1 MGGPERLVS
10 RRVISRMRN
19 TVLNH
24 HNLHS
29 LICQL
34 LEWEKVLRQQDGRL
48 GGEGERAMSDVARPG
63 PDSSFAKREAQ
74 DLDEKMKARSCK
86 RRKSEPDCGAVET

>member
-1 MGGPERLVS
+1 
-10 RRVISRMRN
+10 
-19 TVLNH
+19 
-24 HNLHS
+24 
-29 LICQL
+29 
-34 LEWEKVLRQQDGRL
+34 
-48 GGEGERAMSDVARPG
+48 MSDVARPG